1 MDRAIKYKVIDSSI
15 SQNIFSNLKCLA
27 CNAEK
32 SITVEDN
39 KQRMNIAN
47 ICIYIYIYTQIYIHI
62 LYVTRMTQNGR

>member
-47 ICIYIYIYTQIYIHI
+47 IYIYIYKYIYI
-62 LYVTRMTQNGR
+62 YYM